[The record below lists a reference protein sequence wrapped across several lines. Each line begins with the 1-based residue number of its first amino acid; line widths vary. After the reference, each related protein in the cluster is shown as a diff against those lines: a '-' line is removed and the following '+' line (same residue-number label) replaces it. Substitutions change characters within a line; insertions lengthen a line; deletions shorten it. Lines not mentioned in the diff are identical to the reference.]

1 MEVAIHSEKSGW
13 NLPPCYA
20 NIKEFP
26 YLLLDFHNKF
36 TINALNFEAGIYSC
50 EVILSKLFKQRD

>member
-20 NIKEFP
+20 SIKE
-26 YLLLDFHNKF
+26 FHNKF